1 MLIKPILDLI
11 LVNIDAGGGCEEP
24 PVRTRHGQMSIHTQ
38 AGGTPLLDRA
48 QCAQRRESEIFVT

>member
-24 PVRTRHGQMSIHTQ
+24 PVRTCHGQMSIHTQ
-38 AGGTPLLDRA
+38 AGGTPDRA